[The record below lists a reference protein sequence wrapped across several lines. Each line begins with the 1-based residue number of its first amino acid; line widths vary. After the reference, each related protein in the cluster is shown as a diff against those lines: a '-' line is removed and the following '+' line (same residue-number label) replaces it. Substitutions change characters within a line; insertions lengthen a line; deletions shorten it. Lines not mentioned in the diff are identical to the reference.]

1 VKEQLRRLLKVQTLD
16 QARQDKMIL
25 GCYVLA
31 ADMEETWRLWASWSV
46 LAPLSTTLRSPF
58 PQVSVTPPDLRGRP
72 HASSRRWPMAATGS
86 KKQLGVRGEDLAC
99 AELERQG
106 MQVLERNWRC
116 RLGEIDIVAAEAG
129 PTGLTLV
136 FCEVKCRSGL
146 GFGHPLEAITYTKMR
161 TLRQLAAVWMRQ
173 HRMRASSIRLDAI
186 GVVLQPGL
194 EPSLTY
200 VRAVG

>member
-1 VKEQLRRLLKVQTLD
+1 
-16 QARQDKMIL
+16 
-25 GCYVLA
+25 
-31 ADMEETWRLWASWSV
+31 
-46 LAPLSTTLRSPF
+46 
-58 PQVSVTPPDLRGRP
+58 
-72 HASSRRWPMAATGS
+72 MAATES
-86 KKQLGVRGEDLAC
+86 KKQVGVRGEDLAC

-129 PTGLTLV
+129 ATGLTLV

-146 GFGHPLEAITYTKMR
+146 SFGHPLEAITYTKMR
-161 TLRQLAAVWMRQ
+161 TLRQLAAVWMRE
-173 HRMRASSIRLDAI
+173 HRMQASSIRLDAI

-194 EPSLTY
+194 EPTLTH